1 MAVTKNSNLSPTYF
15 RLWWCVLIIFEFLFR
30 NCIHVNN
37 WNSKLTTNSWSN
49 QMMTSRIEDTWNNMD
64 YLLLRNDKLMKLLHD
79 GYHILYMINFFSNWR
94 LPLAFWLVDTF
105 NLLWYG
111 WMNPPTASEWYVKFG
126 ITYEITFVVYWNVEL
141 LSAAIIILFG
151 HICLALFV
159 RRLLWNPW

>member
-1 MAVTKNSNLSPTYF
+1 MTQFK
-15 RLWWCVLIIFEFLFR
+15 FLFR

-64 YLLLRNDKLMKLLHD
+64 YLLLRNDKLMKLLHN
-79 GYHILYMINFFSNWR
+79 GYHKVLYMINCFQID
-94 LPLAFWLVDTF
+94 AFWLVDTF

-111 WMNPPTASEWYVKFG
+111 WLNPPPASEWYVKFG
-126 ITYEITFVVYWNVEL
+126 ITFEIICVVYWNVEL

-151 HICLALFV
+151 HIGLALFV
-159 RRLLWNPW
+159 WRLLWNPW